1 MTIKEFRTSN
11 DLRIP
16 LIADYEDRI
25 YVGKRDIRASL
36 ADDDW
41 AYRKVGAKVRVER
54 VSLDYYDF
62 CLLYSLLGEL
72 RAIPDSGFRSGLD
85 IGGREG
91 THAAQMRT
99 RCVDRVSSID
109 MVDGNDDELDRR
121 IFRQFRAVDRL
132 SSLRKNALLQALSKM
147 PFGTRLL
154 NSWIYRDGA
163 TREYEQSLR
172 LTEQWAEHVDLPTWE
187 GEGRRRHATVDRFIV
202 GSVYETPLDK
212 HDLIFSFRTVNALD
226 HRRLFRIV
234 ADSLEPGGIFAFH
247 TVYLWGPLF
256 RSGLTGDMPGFDRRL
271 SLDDI
276 EAYYRMHK
284 PEQAPHVRDM
294 YGMLDPS
301 RPSLR
306 TYADAADEFGMD
318 LIGYKRLHIAPM
330 TFVKAKQKGE
340 KIFEDTAYW
349 RSIGVD
355 PLEILRE
362 IRGRRP
368 DVQMEDLDTAGIMLV
383 FKRRMGGQ

>member
-1 MTIKEFRTSN
+1 MTSNHFRTSGGVS
-11 DLRIP
+11 IP
-16 LIADYEDRI
+16 LTANYEDRI

-72 RAIPDSGFRSGLD
+72 RAIPEGGFRSGLD

-91 THAAQMRT
+91 THAAQMRA
-99 RCVDRVSSID
+99 RCVERVSSID
-109 MVDGNDDELDRR
+109 MVDGNDDELDLRLT
-121 IFRQFRAVDRL
+121 RQFRAVDRL
-132 SSLRKNALLQALSKM
+132 SQLRRSALLQAISRL
-147 PFGTRLL
+147 PFGMRLL

-163 TREYEQSLR
+163 TREYEMSLR
-172 LTEQWAEHVDLPTWE
+172 VTEQWAEHVDLPTWE
-187 GEGRRRHATVDRFIV
+187 GEGRRRPATVDRFVV
-202 GSVYETPLDK
+202 GSVYETPLEK
-212 HDLIFSFRTVNALD
+212 HDIIFSFRTVNALD
-226 HRRLFRIV
+226 HKKLFKIV
-234 ADSLEPGGIFAFH
+234 GDSLEPGGVFAFH

-271 SLDDI
+271 SLEDI
-276 EAYYRMHK
+276 EAYYREHK

-294 YGMLDPS
+294 YGMLDPA

-306 TYADAADEFGMD
+306 TYVDAAAECGMD
-318 LIGYKRLHIAPM
+318 LMGYRRLHIAPT
-330 TFVKAKQKGE
+330 TFSKAMQKGG

-355 PLEILRE
+355 PQAILRD
-362 IRGRRP
+362 IRARRP

-383 FKRRMGGQ
+383 FKRRASGQ